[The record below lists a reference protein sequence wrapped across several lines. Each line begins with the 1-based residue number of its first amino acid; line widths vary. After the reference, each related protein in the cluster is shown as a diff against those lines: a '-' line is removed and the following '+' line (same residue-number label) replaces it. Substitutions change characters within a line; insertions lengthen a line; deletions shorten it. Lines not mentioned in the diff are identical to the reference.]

1 MIEEYRKALKLGEKS
16 IKRARDAGQPGVL
29 PALDDILTG
38 DEGMNPVFVGV
49 MEIPLSLVAG
59 TKTRSR
65 QGAFAP
71 DFMPAMEPNSEFAEK
86 WTALLTSQMEEGIRD
101 PIQVYEYMR
110 RFYVLEGNKRVS
122 VSKYVGSTTILAE
135 VRRILPKQT
144 EEPENRQYFEFLKF
158 FEAAP
163 IYEIAFSKEGS
174 YRKLAEMAGQDLDH
188 VWTAEAVKDLKYAF
202 AMFSQV
208 FYASLLE
215 ESTKEIAGHV
225 LQIWNEIRLA
235 EQGDE
240 IDLMEAPE
248 EERETPILGLLR
260 RNTVYTP
267 EHPLRA
273 AFIYDSTPELSRW
286 CYSHELGRSELMRRF
301 GGAVDTLRFDSCRTD
316 EQIRKAVEA
325 AAADEDIM
333 VFTTSSNQ
341 MQETLR
347 SAIRYPQIRF
357 FNCSVNLSHKAVQAY
372 YPRMYGVK
380 FLLGAL
386 AGSLSGNHRIGYR
399 AAYPIYGALADINA
413 FAIGAALTDP
423 KAEIYL
429 SWASMPEQKWIE
441 SLADNDIRIVSGPDN
456 IRPESASREF
466 GLYERREDGT
476 IMNLAAP
483 FWNWGEY
490 YDLILRP
497 VVEGYSLRSNSGSQD
512 RAINYWW
519 GMSAGVVDI
528 ILSEKLSYYSRKMV
542 NALKNS
548 MILGRMNPFDGELH
562 SRDGV
567 VKEAGTP
574 RLSSEEII
582 QQVQQQQSNSPGMHP
597 RGAAGSVVVKGVHD
611 VSIRFSKCCN
621 PVPGDDIVG
630 FITRGRG
637 ISIHRTDCSNVLN
650 VAEEDK
656 DRIIEASWIENAAQ
670 KKEEGFL
677 VEIKIFAT
685 DRAGLLNDLTRIF
698 SEKDISILR
707 ISSMTSKQG
716 IATLLFG
723 FEVKSREELH
733 DIIGCLQAVRDVRA
747 VKRNSG

>member
-122 VSKYVGSTTILAE
+122 VSKYVGSTTIRTE

-208 FYASLLE
+208 FYAKGGWKLRLTSGDAFLIYLSIFGEKSLLE

-582 QQVQQQQSNSPGMHP
+582 RMNWLNDNIIGRIPEPEELLENVRAMME
-597 RGAAGSVVVKGVHD
+597 
-611 VSIRFSKCCN
+611 VS
-621 PVPGDDIVG
+621 
-630 FITRGRG
+630 G
-637 ISIHRTDCSNVLN
+637 IS
-650 VAEEDK
+650 
-656 DRIIEASWIENAAQ
+656 
-670 KKEEGFL
+670 
-677 VEIKIFAT
+677 
-685 DRAGLLNDLTRIF
+685 
-698 SEKDISILR
+698 
-707 ISSMTSKQG
+707 
-716 IATLLFG
+716 
-723 FEVKSREELH
+723 
-733 DIIGCLQAVRDVRA
+733 
-747 VKRNSG
+747 